1 MKSNLRHLRVF
12 LSVAET
18 GTITRAADLCHVSQ
32 PAVTQAMA
40 KLEQIAGQALFIRRP
55 QGLFITPA
63 GEVLAFRVRRA
74 LALLDPVL
82 ADLSPRLKLTGT
94 TSQFQALIATDEYQS
109 FTLAARRLG
118 LAQPTV
124 HRAVTTL
131 EHEAGR
137 PLFERRAHGVVATRA
152 AQVLAQTARLAFA
165 ELDQATADL
174 AELQGRE
181 VGRIVIGAM
190 PLSRSFLLPRAIGLF
205 RQHRPTLPI
214 RALDGPYDDMMTGLR
229 RGEVDFLIGALR
241 DPAPLGDIVQEFL
254 FDDILVMVAAPT
266 HPLHATQGLILAN
279 LAAYPFV
286 VSTEGTPTRAAFDR
300 LFAEARLRPVSLVE
314 TGSMILMRELLR
326 RSDDIG
332 CISRLQVQAE
342 VASGALSVLPLVL
355 PQTVRPIGLTRRADW
370 MPTLAQQEF
379 IKTLKASLADD
390 AATGCDPVSHPNG
403 PHNL

>member
-94 TSQFQALIATDEYQS
+94 TSQFQALIATDECQS

-190 PLSRSFLLPRAIGLF
+190 PLSRTFLLPRAIGLF

-300 LFAEARLRPVSLVE
+300 LFSEARLRPASLVE
-314 TGSMILMRELLR
+314 TGSMILMRELLQ
-326 RSDDIG
+326 RSDNIG

>member
-12 LSVAET
+12 LSVADT
-18 GTITRAADLCHVSQ
+18 GTITRAAELCHVSQ

-40 KLEQIAGQALFIRRP
+40 KLETIAGQPLFARKP
-55 QGLFITPA
+55 QGLFALPA
-63 GEVLAFRVRRA
+63 ADVLALRVRRA
-74 LALLDPVL
+74 FGLLDPVL
-82 ADLSPRLKLTGT
+82 ADLSPRLKLTA
-94 TSQFQALIATDEYQS
+94 TSAQLQALIATHECES

-152 AQVLAQTARLAFA
+152 AQLLAQTARLAFA
-165 ELDQATADL
+165 ELDQALSDL

-190 PLSRSFLLPRAIGLF
+190 PLSRSFILPRAIGLF
-205 RQHRPTLPI
+205 RLHRPTLPI
-214 RALDGPYDDMMTGLR
+214 RALDGPYDDMMAGLR
-229 RGEVDFLIGALR
+229 RGEVDFLVGALR
-241 DPAPLGDIVQEFL
+241 DPAPIGDVVQEFL
-254 FDDILVMVAAPT
+254 FDDSLVMVARPL
-266 HPLHATQGLILAN
+266 HPLMARADLTLTD
-279 LAAYPFV
+279 LAAHPFV

-300 LFAEARLRPVSLVE
+300 LFRTAQIAPVSLVE
-314 TGSMILMRELLR
+314 TGSMILMRELLQ

-342 VASGALSVLPLVL
+342 VTSGALGVLPLPL
-355 PQTVRPIGLTRRADW
+355 LQTTRPIGLTRRADW
-370 MPTLAQQEF
+370 LPTKAQQEF
-379 IKTLKASLADD
+379 LDALKATLRNE
-390 AATGCDPVSHPNG
+390 DPSPVTPW
-403 PHNL
+403 L

>member
-40 KLEQIAGQALFIRRP
+40 KLEQIAGQALFTRRP

-63 GEVLAFRVRRA
+63 GEVLALRIRRA

-82 ADLSPRLKLTGT
+82 ADLSPRLKLTAT
-94 TSQFQALIATDEYQS
+94 TSQFQALIATDECQS

-152 AQVLAQTARLAFA
+152 AQALAQTARLAFA

-190 PLSRSFLLPRAIGLF
+190 PLSRSFILPRAIGLF
-205 RQHRPTLPI
+205 RQRRPTLPI
-214 RALDGPYDDMMTGLR
+214 RALDGPYDDMMAGLR
-229 RGEVDFLIGALR
+229 RGDVDFLIGALR
-241 DPAPLGDIVQEFL
+241 DPPPPGEVVQEFL
-254 FDDILVMVAAPT
+254 FDDSLVMVAAPT
-266 HPLHATQGLILAN
+266 HPLMTAPGLTLAD

-286 VSTEGTPTRAAFDR
+286 VSTQGTPTRAAFDR
-300 LFAEARLRPVSLVE
+300 LFDEARVGPASLVE

-326 RSDDIG
+326 RTHDIG

-342 VASGALSVLPLVL
+342 VASGALAVLPLPL
-355 PQTVRPIGLTRRADW
+355 PQTARPIGLTRRADW

-379 IKTLKASLADD
+379 IKALKASLAEDP
-390 AATGCDPVSHPNG
+390 ATGCDPVSHPHG
-403 PHNL
+403 PCDL

>member
-94 TSQFQALIATDEYQS
+94 TSQFQALIATDECQS

-190 PLSRSFLLPRAIGLF
+190 PLSRTFLLPRAIGLF

-300 LFAEARLRPVSLVE
+300 LFSEARLRPASLVE
-314 TGSMILMRELLR
+314 TGSMILMRELLQ
-326 RSDDIG
+326 RSDNIG

-379 IKTLKASLADD
+379 IKALKASLADD

>member
-300 LFAEARLRPVSLVE
+300 LFSEARLRPASLVE
-314 TGSMILMRELLR
+314 TGSMILMRELLQ
-326 RSDDIG
+326 RSDNIG

-390 AATGCDPVSHPNG
+390 AATGCDPASHPNG